1 MRAKLTDRDVA
12 AVSALEI
19 VSKLLQATA
28 RTADMRFAA
37 VARVTDETW
46 MACAVYDDLNFGL
59 GVGDELALEST
70 LCDDIRQKPR
80 PIIFGHA
87 SEHPVYST
95 HHTPAM
101 YAFESYVSIPIM
113 TSDGEFWGTLC
124 ALDPEPKKLDEP
136 HVVKTLELFA
146 DLIAQHL
153 DTAMRLEVSERN
165 LANEQAIAQVREE
178 FIAVVSHDLRSPLTA
193 ATMTADLMAVDPRL
207 DEHNRRRSENIK
219 VSCWRM
225 AEMIENIL
233 DLTRGRLGGGI
244 PVGRKGRADLHD
256 VLEAVVQEARTTFPG
271 RSIDASIADVG
282 LVQCDAPRLAQLTAN
297 LLSNA
302 LTHGD
307 PSREVAATLRR
318 DGDDIEI
325 AVHNFGPAIAP
336 EKIPLLFQP
345 FSHDPQGA
353 PRAGLGLGLYIANEL
368 SRAHDGELV
377 VSSTDEEG
385 TSFVFRMPCEPI
397 DA

>member
-12 AVSALEI
+12 AVAALEI
-19 VSKLLQATA
+19 VPKLLEATA

-46 MACAVYDDLNFGL
+46 MACAVHDDLGFGL
-59 GVGDELALEST
+59 GVGDELKLEST
-70 LCDDIRQKPR
+70 ICDDIRQKPR
-80 PIIFGHA
+80 AIIFGEA
-87 SEHPVYST
+87 STHPVYSK

-101 YAFESYVSIPIM
+101 YGFESYVSIPII
-113 TSDGEFWGTLC
+113 TNDGRFWGTLC
-124 ALDPEPKKLDEP
+124 ALDPKPKKLDEP

-165 LANEQAIAQVREE
+165 LVNEQAMAKVREE

-219 VSCWRM
+219 SSCWRM
-225 AEMIENIL
+225 AELIENIL

-244 PVGRKGRADLHD
+244 PVGRKSRLDLHD
-256 VLEAVVQEARTTFPG
+256 VLASVVQEARTTFPG
-271 RSIDASIADVG
+271 RAIDASIAEVG

-307 PSREVAATLRR
+307 PSREISMTLRR
-318 DGDDIEI
+318 DGADIEI
-325 AVHNFGPAIAP
+325 AVHNFGPAIAS
-336 EKIPLLFQP
+336 EKVPLLFQP

-353 PRAGLGLGLYIANEL
+353 PRQGLGLGLYIANEL
-368 SRAHDGELV
+368 SRAHGGELA
-377 VSSTDEEG
+377 VSSTDQAG
-385 TSFVFRMPCEPI
+385 TRFTFRMPCEVV
-397 DA
+397 